1 VRKSFL
7 AIALLSLTL
16 GNWSC
21 KKQTGNVIIEGQNT
35 NTLQPFQTD
44 TFTLWS
50 KTIDEDSMPGNNL
63 SYLLIGS
70 MNDPLFGY
78 SKATAFS
85 KSKIIEPLNN
95 FPNTQEPDSALL
107 FIPMV
112 GNNNFYGNRATV
124 QKLLISIMAEGFN
137 SSRVYYQSDQFKVKP
152 NISSVYTGRLF
163 QEGIDSI
170 GYKKEKIKL
179 PNGLLIKLS
188 ADFAR
193 YLMQMPITAY
203 QTTEGLNKHF
213 PGICIS
219 PISED
224 LPPGEGGLGV
234 FDFKN
239 EFSISDRAK
248 ILLYYQDTQ
257 TFVFGFDD
265 QTKSLNYAQ
274 TGPYTYEINE
284 QLLSKENTSDL
295 SYVQSL
301 SGTKTKVL
309 MPYLYELIK
318 DGNVAINKA
327 EIVFHVADNTATPQ
341 YYAPPRLN
349 LFQPISS
356 NNNRNSLTKDGGSS
370 TYGGLINEKGY
381 YYKFD
386 ITRQIQSILSTKA
399 NLNKD
404 INNGL
409 LLTVPTDVPV
419 SGSRVVIDNKK
430 TRLIVTYTKP
440 N

>member
-1 VRKSFL
+1 VRNYIL
-7 AIALLSLTL
+7 AIALLSLAV

-21 KKQTGNVIIEGQNT
+21 KKQTGNVIVEGQNT
-35 NTLQPFQTD
+35 NSLQPFQTD
-44 TFTLWS
+44 TFTLFS

-63 SYLLIGS
+63 SYLLIGA

-78 SKATAFS
+78 SRATAFA

-95 FPNTQEPDSALL
+95 FPNTLEPDSALL

-112 GNNNFYGNRATV
+112 GNNNFYGNRSTV
-124 QKLLISIMAEGFN
+124 QKLLISVLAEGFN
-137 SSRVYYQSDQFKVKP
+137 SNKIYYQTDKLTSKAAI
-152 NISSVYTGRLF
+152 NTIYTGRIF

-170 GYKKEKIKL
+170 GYKKQKIKL

-188 ADFAR
+188 KDFAR
-193 YLMQMPITAY
+193 YLQQMPTAAY
-203 QTTEGLNKHF
+203 QTTDGLNKYL
-213 PGICIS
+213 PGISIQ
-219 PISED
+219 PIADD
-224 LPPGEGGLGV
+224 LQPGEGGYGV

-239 EFSISDRAK
+239 EFSIGDRAK
-248 ILLYYQDTQ
+248 ILLYYSDTQ

-265 QTKSLNYAQ
+265 QTKTLNYSE
-274 TGPYTYEINE
+274 TGPYKEEIVR
-284 QLLSKENTSDL
+284 QLVSKEKSQEF

-301 SGTKTKVL
+301 SGTKNKIEI
-309 MPYLYELIK
+309 PYIYNLIA
-318 DGNVAINKA
+318 DGNIAINKA
-327 EIVFHVADNTATPQ
+327 EIVFHVADNTATPN

-349 LFQPISS
+349 LFQPLSS
-356 NNNRNSLTKDGGSS
+356 SSNRNSLTKDGGSS
-370 TYGGLINEKGY
+370 TFGGLLNEKGY

-386 ITRQIQSILSTKA
+386 VTRQIQGILSSKV
-399 NLNKD
+399 NLNKE

-409 LLTVPTDVPV
+409 LLTIPTDVPV

>member
-1 VRKSFL
+1 MRNLIL
-7 AIALLSLTL
+7 AIALLSLAI

-21 KKQTGNVIIEGQNT
+21 KKQTGNVIVEGQNT
-35 NTLQPFQTD
+35 NSLQPFQTD
-44 TFTLWS
+44 TFTLFS

-63 SYLLIGS
+63 SYLLIGA

-78 SKATAFS
+78 SKATAFA
-85 KSKIIEPLNN
+85 KTKIIEPLNN
-95 FPNTQEPDSALL
+95 FPNTIEPDSALL

-112 GNNNFYGNRATV
+112 GNNNFYGNRASI
-124 QKLLISIMAEGFN
+124 QKLLIRINAEGFN
-137 SSRVYYQSDQFKVKP
+137 GNRVYYQSDQLKTKSNV
-152 NISSVYTGRLF
+152 SSVYTGRLF

-170 GYKKEKIKL
+170 GYKKQKIKL

-188 ADFAR
+188 KEFAQ
-193 YLMQMPITAY
+193 YLQQMPSTAY
-203 QTTEGLNKHF
+203 QTTEGLNKYL
-213 PGICIS
+213 PGISIQ
-219 PISED
+219 PISDD
-224 LPPGEGGLGV
+224 LPPGEGGYGV

-248 ILLYYQDTQ
+248 ILLYYNDTQ

-265 QTKSLNYAQ
+265 QTKTLNYSQ
-274 TGPYTYEINE
+274 TGPYTEEIIRELNGTTQSSE
-284 QLLSKENTSDL
+284 F

-301 SGTKTKVL
+301 SGTKNKVEI
-309 MPYLYELIK
+309 PYLYNLIAT
-318 DGNVAINKA
+318 GNVAINKA
-327 EIVFHVADNTATPQ
+327 EIVFHIADNTATPN

-349 LFQPISS
+349 LFQPLSS
-356 NNNRNSLTKDGGSS
+356 SSNRNSLTKDGGSS
-370 TYGGLINEKGY
+370 TFGGLLNEKGY

-386 ITRQIQSILSTKA
+386 VTRQIQSILSSKA
-399 NLNKD
+399 NLNKE

-409 LLTVPTDVPV
+409 LLTIPTDVPV

>member
-1 VRKSFL
+1 MRNFLL

-21 KKQTGNVIIEGQNT
+21 KKQTGNVIIEGQST

-95 FPNTQEPDSALL
+95 FPNTIQPDSALL

-124 QKLLISIMAEGFN
+124 QKLLITVMAEGFSGN
-137 SSRVYYQSDQFKVKP
+137 RVYYQSDRLKTNP
-152 NISSVYTGRLF
+152 SISSSYTGRLF

-170 GYKKEKIKL
+170 GYKKQKIKL

-188 ADFAR
+188 SEFAR
-193 YLMQMPITAY
+193 YLMQMPTSAY

-213 PGICIS
+213 PGICITPVS
-219 PISED
+219 DD

-265 QTKSLNYAQ
+265 QTKSLNYSQ
-274 TGPYTYEINE
+274 TGPYTYEINK
-284 QLLSKENTSDL
+284 QLRDQETNTEF

-301 SGTKTKVL
+301 SGTKNKVVI
-309 MPYLYELIK
+309 PYLYQLIK

-327 EIVFHVADNTATPQ
+327 EIVFHIAPNTATPQ

-349 LFQPISS
+349 LFQPLSNSS
-356 NNNRNSLTKDGGSS
+356 NRNSLTKDGGSS
-370 TYGGLINEKGY
+370 TYGGLLNESGY
-381 YYKFD
+381 FYKFD
-386 ITRQIQSILSTKA
+386 ITRQIQSILSNKS

>member
-1 VRKSFL
+1 VRNYLL
-7 AIALLSLTL
+7 AIALLSLAV

-35 NTLQPFQTD
+35 NSLQPFQTD
-44 TFTLWS
+44 TFTLFS
-50 KTIDEDSMPGNNL
+50 RTIDEDSMPGNNL
-63 SYLLIGS
+63 SYLLIGA

-78 SKATAFS
+78 SKATAFA

-95 FPNTQEPDSALL
+95 FPNTIEPDSALL

-124 QKLLISIMAEGFN
+124 QKLLISVLAEGFN
-137 SSRVYYQSDQFKVKP
+137 SGKVYYQSDKLKSNLAV
-152 NISSVYTGRLF
+152 SSVYTGRIF

-170 GYKKEKIKL
+170 GYKKQKIKL

-188 ADFAR
+188 KDFAK
-193 YLMQMPITAY
+193 YLQQMPSTAY
-203 QTTEGLNKHF
+203 QTTDGLNKYL
-213 PGICIS
+213 PGISIQ
-219 PISED
+219 PISDD
-224 LPPGEGGLGV
+224 LSPGEGGYGV

-239 EFSISDRAK
+239 EFSINDRAK
-248 ILLYYQDTQ
+248 ILLYYSDTQ
-257 TFVFGFDD
+257 TYVFGFDE
-265 QTKSLNYAQ
+265 QVKTLNYSE
-274 TGPYTYEINE
+274 TGPYKEEIVR
-284 QLLSKENTSDL
+284 QLVSKEKTQEF

-301 SGTKTKVL
+301 SGTKNKIEI
-309 MPYLYELIK
+309 PYIYNLIAG
-318 DGNVAINKA
+318 GNVAINKA
-327 EIVFHVADNTATPQ
+327 EIVFHIAENTATPM

-349 LFQPISS
+349 LFQPLSS
-356 NNNRNSLTKDGGSS
+356 SSNRNSLTKDGGSS
-370 TYGGLINEKGY
+370 TFGGLLNEKGY

-386 ITRQIQSILSTKA
+386 ITRQIQGVLSSKA
-399 NLNKD
+399 NLNKE

-409 LLTVPTDVPV
+409 LLTIPTDVPV

>member
-1 VRKSFL
+1 VRNLIL
-7 AIALLSLTL
+7 AIALLSLAI

-21 KKQTGNVIIEGQNT
+21 KKQTGNVIVEGQNT
-35 NTLQPFQTD
+35 NSLQPFQTD
-44 TFTLWS
+44 TFTLFS

-63 SYLLIGS
+63 SYLLIGA

-78 SKATAFS
+78 SKATAFA
-85 KSKIIEPLNN
+85 KTKIIEPLNN
-95 FPNTQEPDSALL
+95 FPNTIEPDSALL

-112 GNNNFYGNRATV
+112 GNNNFYGNRASI
-124 QKLLISIMAEGFN
+124 QKLLIRINAEGFN
-137 SSRVYYQSDQFKVKP
+137 GNRVYYQSDQLKTKSNV
-152 NISSVYTGRLF
+152 SSVYTGRLF

-170 GYKKEKIKL
+170 GYKKQKIKL

-188 ADFAR
+188 KEFAQ
-193 YLMQMPITAY
+193 YLQQMPSTAY
-203 QTTEGLNKHF
+203 QTTEGLNKYL
-213 PGICIS
+213 PGISIQ
-219 PISED
+219 PISDD
-224 LPPGEGGLGV
+224 LPPGEGGYGV

-248 ILLYYQDTQ
+248 ILLYYNDTQ

-265 QTKSLNYAQ
+265 QTKTLNYSQ
-274 TGPYTYEINE
+274 TGPYTEEIIRELNGTKQSSE
-284 QLLSKENTSDL
+284 F

-301 SGTKTKVL
+301 SGTKNKVEI
-309 MPYLYELIK
+309 PYLYNLIAT
-318 DGNVAINKA
+318 GNVAINKA
-327 EIVFHVADNTATPQ
+327 EIIFHIADNTATPN

-349 LFQPISS
+349 LFQPLSS
-356 NNNRNSLTKDGGSS
+356 NSNRNSLTKDGGSS
-370 TYGGLINEKGY
+370 SFGGLLNEKGY

-386 ITRQIQSILSTKA
+386 VTRQIQSILSSKA
-399 NLNKD
+399 NLNKE

-409 LLTVPTDVPV
+409 LLTIPTDVPV